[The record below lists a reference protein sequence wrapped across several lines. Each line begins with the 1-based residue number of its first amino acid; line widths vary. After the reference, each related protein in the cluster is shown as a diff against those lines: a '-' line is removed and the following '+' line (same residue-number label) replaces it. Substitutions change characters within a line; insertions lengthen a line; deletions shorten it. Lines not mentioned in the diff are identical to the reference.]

1 MIPTFTLMWN
11 HRSINHQ
18 AELME
23 MEHQAIVSNC
33 GGKLSEHNSI
43 YTCGSQNLKEA
54 GAVAYCFSKD
64 KLLSKLKADTL
75 LAIACFSSPTETM
88 EPCFTTVKQQATLS
102 KR

>member
-1 MIPTFTLMWN
+1 
-11 HRSINHQ
+11 
-18 AELME
+18 ME

-75 LAIACFSSPTETM
+75 LAIACFQFSDRNNGTM
-88 EPCFTTVKQQATLS
+88 LYNGKAAGGALEKVRKEQLHWGKQTS
-102 KR
+102 